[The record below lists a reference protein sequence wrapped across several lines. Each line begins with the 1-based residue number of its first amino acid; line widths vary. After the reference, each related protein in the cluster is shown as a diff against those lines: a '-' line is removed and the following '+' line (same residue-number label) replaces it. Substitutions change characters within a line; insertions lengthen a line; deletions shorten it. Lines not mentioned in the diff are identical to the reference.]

1 MYDSKGNHKGFG
13 FVCFET
19 EEEAAEAMA
28 KMNGKK
34 ILSKKLYVA
43 LHQSKEKRKALLAKQ
58 KGGRQSQ
65 TMVSV
70 ILIKK
75 YQDLFKKLITLLTK

>member
-1 MYDSKGNHKGFG
+1 MIFQVMYDSKGNHKGFG

-28 KMNGKK
+28 RMNGKK
-34 ILSKKLYVA
+34 ILSKNLYVA

-65 TMVSV
+65 TTVRV

-75 YQDLFKKLITLLTK
+75 ISRFI